1 MPVRKMMLGTLLIC
15 LGLTVHAYA
24 LDCSTQNS
32 GHWIICSMHF
42 EFEDGTISVAKVS
55 NKYHDHSM
63 GAHATKTGGLI
74 FFATENN
81 IFSGTIKL
89 EVDGEKP
96 ITFDYHSPM
105 ANVGEEICDNYFT
118 NGKRSMAFIA
128 FEFKLKSKGLQLYNQ
143 LIKGKEIKLKYKPFF
158 KDAMVVFFT
167 LEGARDAI
175 NTLRNNLE

>member
-1 MPVRKMMLGTLLIC
+1 MFIRKVMVGISLIC
-15 LGLTVHAYA
+15 LVLTGYAYA
-24 LDCSTQNS
+24 LDCSKKNS
-32 GHWIICSMHF
+32 EHWINCSKF
-42 EFEDGTISVAKVS
+42 FDFAGETTFVAEVS
-55 NKYHDHSM
+55 NKHHDHSM
-63 GAHATKTGGLI
+63 GANATEPGGLI

-143 LIKGKEIKLKYKPFF
+143 LIKGKEIKLKYKPFL
-158 KDAMVVFFT
+158 KDAMIVSFT
-167 LEGARDAI
+167 LEGSRDAI
-175 NTLRNNLE
+175 NALRDNLD